1 MKALRKRRMTSI
13 VGALTGTAG
22 ALLLAAIV
30 IPSDPLGRSI
40 GALLAASI
48 AVGIAGALVTASA
61 HRSHSVRRG
70 PRPSEIPFDQPSPPA
85 ERASAPRMEPMV
97 WGGDR
102 AAPDFVPIASLTEA
116 RVARRRVA
124 RAPCEVA
131 EA

>member
-1 MKALRKRRMTSI
+1 VKALRKQRMTSI

-48 AVGIAGALVTASA
+48 AVGIAGVLVKASA
-61 HRSHSVRRG
+61 HRRDFVRRG

-85 ERASAPRMEPMV
+85 ELASVPRMEPMV
-97 WGGDR
+97 WDGDR
-102 AAPDFVPIASLTEA
+102 AAPDFAPIASLTET

-124 RAPCEVA
+124 RARCEAA

>member
-1 MKALRKRRMTSI
+1 MNTSREHPTTSI
-13 VGALTGTAG
+13 VGALTAAAG

-48 AVGIAGALVTASA
+48 AVGIAGVLVKASVDRRGA
-61 HRSHSVRRG
+61 VRRG
-70 PRPSEIPFDQPSPPA
+70 PRPRDIPLDQPSAPA
-85 ERASAPRMEPMV
+85 ALESVPRMEPVV
-97 WGGDR
+97 WNGEP
-102 AAPDFVPIASLTEA
+102 AVPEFAPIASLTEA

-124 RAPCEVA
+124 SAPCEAA